1 MSRRREAGFTLIEL
15 MVSLVISGILAVV
28 IFQLI
33 EGQGRFTSM
42 QSAREE
48 VQQNSRASLELIA
61 SELRAVPP
69 EGITVAK
76 DTTIDFRLPRTWG
89 VVCRDLPAADNVAWI
104 AAPAGTF
111 PDPFPTNVELAE
123 GTEWGL
129 ALESATPGVYDTATI
144 SAVASNTAPCESAL
158 AISAAKDVSQYYGFT
173 VANLSNVAGA
183 SGARNVVGA
192 RAFLY
197 QRVRYDLGKSSG
209 YEGTWLRRR
218 TLDGRSVPQ
227 PMAGPVVGSRGLSL
241 TYFGTAGALAQPVTP
256 AAVRRV
262 QVKVSMESR
271 NKKLA
276 QDTDS
281 LVIHLRSR

>member
-1 MSRRREAGFTLIEL
+1 MSRRREEGFTLIEL

-33 EGQGRFTSM
+33 DGQGRFTAM

-69 EGITVAK
+69 VGITVAN

-89 VVCRDLPAADNVAWI
+89 VVCQDVPANGTTAWI
-104 AAPAGTF
+104 AVPAGTF
-111 PDPFPTNVELAE
+111 PDPFPTDLELGN

-129 ALESATPGVYDTATI
+129 ALESATAGVYDTATI
-144 SAVASNTAPCESAL
+144 SAVASDIQPCEPGL

-173 VANLSNVAGA
+173 IANRSDLAG
-183 SGARNVVGA
+183 SGTGVGA

-209 YEGTWLRRR
+209 YQGVWLRRR
-218 TLDGRSVPQ
+218 TLDGRSPPQ
-227 PMAGPVVGSRGLSL
+227 PMAGPVVGSRGLFL
-241 TYFGTAGALAQPVTP
+241 TYFGETGILPLPLTNP
-256 AAVRRV
+256 ADVRRV

-271 NKKLA
+271 NRKLA